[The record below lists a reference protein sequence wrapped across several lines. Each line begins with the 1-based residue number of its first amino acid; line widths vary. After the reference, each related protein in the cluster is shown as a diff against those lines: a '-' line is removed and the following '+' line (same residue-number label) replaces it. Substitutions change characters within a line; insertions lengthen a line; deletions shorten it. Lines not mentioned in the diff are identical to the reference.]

1 MNDNLLRLKGAY
13 LNRPHTF
20 HLLLLVLGIAI
31 VYWPVYRF
39 DFLFGWDD
47 QWFVTNH
54 YTEDGFTG
62 RNLYAIFTEFYYGQY
77 APVNQLYY
85 TFLYSLF
92 HYNPTYYHVAGVLIH
107 LANVILIYFLINKIM
122 PKLTDKLE
130 FQIKQTAFFTALLF
144 AISPINIEPVAWV
157 AASKVTLYVLFY
169 LIALTWYC
177 RYLTTGT
184 SAYFYLTLLF
194 FTLSFGA
201 KEQAVVF
208 PVCLFLFDHVY
219 QRDWQNR
226 LVWLEKLPF
235 FVFTLLLGFIT
246 IQSQG
251 FEDGGRS
258 FYPFYQRLPLAFYT
272 LSEYFTKCVVPVNLS
287 YLYPF
292 PFQVGEQVPW
302 YLWIYFFAIPIIVYC
317 FYKQIKTRLT
327 FLGLSFFLIHIVLVM
342 NIFSLARFSVIADRY
357 AYLSSIGLCFIL
369 SYIFISNFYRVKFR
383 IPLFITGVLY
393 LVVLMGY
400 SIKHL
405 PVWTNAYTLK
415 EKLKITIERRD
426 DFDDLKKLK

>member
-1 MNDNLLRLKGAY
+1 MNDNLSRLKDTY

-20 HLLLLVLGIAI
+20 HLLLLVLGVAI
-31 VYWPVYRF
+31 IYWSVYQF
-39 DFLFGWDD
+39 NFLFGWDD

-54 YTEDGFTG
+54 YTENGFTW

-92 HYNPTYYHVAGVLIH
+92 KYNPAYYHIAGVLIH

-122 PKLTDKLE
+122 PKLADKPEL
-130 FQIKQTAFFTALLF
+130 QIKQTAFLTALLF
-144 AISPINIEPVAWV
+144 AILPINIEPVAWV

-177 RYLTTGT
+177 KYLTYVK

-194 FTLSFGA
+194 FALSFGA
-201 KEQAVVF
+201 KEQAVLF
-208 PVCLFLFDHVY
+208 PVCMFLFDY
-219 QRDWQNR
+219 IYRRKLRDKM
-226 LVWLEKLPF
+226 VWLEKLPF
-235 FVFTLLLGFIT
+235 LILTLLLGIVT
-246 IQSQG
+246 VQSQG
-251 FEDGGRS
+251 FEDETRS
-258 FYPFYQRLPLAFYT
+258 FYPFFQRIPLAFYT
-272 LSEYFTKCVVPVNLS
+272 LSEYFTKCLVPINIS

-292 PFQVGEQVPW
+292 PFRADEQISW
-302 YLWIYFFAIPIIVYC
+302 YLWIYVFAIPIIVYC
-317 FYKQIKTRLT
+317 FYKQIKIRLI
-327 FLGLSFFLIHIVLVM
+327 FFGLFFFFIHIVLVI
-342 NIFSLARFSVIADRY
+342 NVFSLARFSVIADRY
-357 AYLSSIGLCFIL
+357 AYLASIGLCFIL
-369 SYIFISNFYRVKFR
+369 SYIFISNLYKVKFK

-393 LVVLMGY
+393 VVVLMGY
-400 SIKHL
+400 SISHL

-415 EKLKITIERRD
+415 EKLKTAIEKRQ